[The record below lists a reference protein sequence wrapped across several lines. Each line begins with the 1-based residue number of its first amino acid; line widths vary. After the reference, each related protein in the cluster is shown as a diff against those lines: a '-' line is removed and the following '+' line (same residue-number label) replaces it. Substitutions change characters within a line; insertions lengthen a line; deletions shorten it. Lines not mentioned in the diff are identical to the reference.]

1 MLQKQRRLAWTIG
14 AGMTLALFLCV
25 FGWLDVYLA
34 VNDDSTLLRAFLGYG
49 TGTPANFHI
58 FIHGIL
64 TWPLYWLSC
73 AFPGVAWF
81 SYLQLFM
88 LFVSLTI
95 ICKSIMQCFVQ
106 NGKPIWQGAML
117 SLLFLIAFGVENVAR
132 FTFTVTASM
141 LGAAAVLNVLSQD
154 YERAS
159 ERQVILTLM
168 GSAALVILAY
178 ALRQITLIPVLA
190 FCGIAFL
197 YVFAA
202 HFGLGKK
209 QKRSPRPM
217 LISLT
222 LIIVLIGGVL
232 VWREAEI
239 QANDA
244 EEYLRWNDAR
254 VYSVDY
260 YGLAQMKQE
269 DIDVAGWSNEAHALA
284 HDWCFLPLELSTE
297 NFERLNEYLQ
307 AKRNPSLMDHLRQAK
322 KELLYQINRVMQRE
336 YRLLAVVVVL
346 GVSAGA
352 GALFYRKRRITLL
365 LILGMTAAALGS
377 MLIYLG
383 TQGRMPLRATLSP
396 TLPAMAV
403 ICGLLPA
410 CFPEKRAAKK
420 ILTIL
425 MAAGIA
431 HSIYFV
437 SPAVPQLVRDEMIE
451 KEVQAFADLESYAL
465 KHPESLFLYDNSF
478 SGADVR
484 PFPDYSQGIPVN
496 VASWGGWEMGS
507 ARNREQFARFGIDL
521 DTFEANEMLRDDLF
535 IAAIS
540 ADSDGP
546 LLMEAW
552 IESELGC
559 DVSVRMKN
567 DAENVFLFQ
576 FSLAE
581 QEARQ

>member
-1 MLQKQRRLAWTIG
+1 MLQKQRRLAWAIG

-49 TGTPANFHI
+49 TGTPAYFHI

-95 ICKSIMQCFVQ
+95 ICKSIMQCFAQ

-159 ERQVILTLM
+159 EHQVFLTLM

-222 LIIVLIGGVL
+222 LIIVLIGGAL
-232 VWREAEI
+232 VWRKAEI
-239 QANDA
+239 QANGA
-244 EEYLRWNDAR
+244 EEYIQWNEVNEYAI
-254 VYSVDY
+254 DY
-260 YGLAQMKQE
+260 YGLAQMKPE
-269 DIDVAGWSNEAHALA
+269 DIEVAGWSSEAHALA
-284 HDWCFLPLELSTE
+284 HDWCFLPQELSTE
-297 NFERLNEYLQ
+297 NFEKLNEHLQ
-307 AKRNPSLMDHLRQAK
+307 SKKDPTIMDHLRRAK
-322 KELLYQINRVMQRE
+322 KEFLYQINRVMQRE
-336 YRLLAVVVVL
+336 YRLLAVSVL
-346 GVSAGA
+346 LGA
-352 GALFYRKRRITLL
+352 AATVGALFCRGRRILL
-365 LILGMTAAALGS
+365 LMTLGFTAAALGA

-383 TQGRMPLRATLSP
+383 AKGRMPFRATLTP
-396 TLPAMAV
+396 ALPAMAL
-403 ICGLLPA
+403 ICGVFPSCMPAGSATKKMLPLL
-410 CFPEKRAAKK
+410 
-420 ILTIL
+420 LTAI
-425 MAAGIA
+425 MAYAIC
-431 HSIYFV
+431 FV

-451 KEVQAFADLESYAL
+451 KEVQSFADLESYAL

-535 IAAIS
+535 IAAIN

-559 DVSVRMKN
+559 DVSVQMKN

-581 QEARQ
+581 QEAPQ